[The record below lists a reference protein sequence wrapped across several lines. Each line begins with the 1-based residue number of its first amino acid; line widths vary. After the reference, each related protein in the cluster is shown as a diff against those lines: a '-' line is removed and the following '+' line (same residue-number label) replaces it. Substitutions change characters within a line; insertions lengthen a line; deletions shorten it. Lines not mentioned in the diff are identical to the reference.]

1 MRART
6 IFWGLILIVIGLL
19 MWLSNLEVIPFG
31 ISFGRDWPVI
41 LVVIGIMGIV
51 EGISRTV
58 KNRFA
63 SHKITCGLLFLMVGL
78 WIWLSNLDVLNVSF
92 KENWPLIIV
101 VAGIYVIARR
111 AGISRRN
118 KSKRHTILG
127 DLEKGK
133 IDVETAINKI
143 RQKR

>member
-1 MRART
+1 MRPRT
-6 IFWGLILIVIGLL
+6 ILWGLILIVVGIL
-19 MWLSNLEVIPFG
+19 MWLSNLEVIPFS
-31 ISFGRDWPVI
+31 ISLCRDWPVI
-41 LVVIGIMGIV
+41 LIAIGITGIV

-78 WIWLSNLDVLNVSF
+78 WIWLSNLDVPNVSF
-92 KENWPLIIV
+92 KQNWPLIII

-111 AGISRRN
+111 AGISRRK
-118 KSKRHTILG
+118 KSRRHTILG
-127 DLEKGK
+127 DLENGR